1 MTWVMKNDYKE
12 NWNKLWS
19 LIFNQHNVE
28 WWNKKKLIKKN
39 LKNPESTELTFQTCD
54 LGYKTTII
62 L

>member
-28 WWNKKKLIKKN
+28 W
-39 LKNPESTELTFQTCD
+39 
-54 LGYKTTII
+54 
-62 L
+62 